1 MIWAIILAA
10 GESKRMG
17 RPKMLLPLGE
27 RTILE
32 TVIDNASRAE
42 VDGVVVV
49 LGANAEKITAAI
61 DHRPVEL
68 TVNPRYREGMLSSIQ
83 WGLNALPASARA
95 ALVMLGDQPL
105 IASEVIDKIIKVY
118 RQGNKGIVLPVYRE
132 RRGHPIL
139 IDLKYKEEVAQLD
152 ANIGLRALTY
162 HNQED
167 VLEVAMDEP
176 SILNDVD
183 TEEDYQAINK

>member
-32 TVIDNASRAE
+32 TVIDNATRAK